1 MSLHE
6 IKKISI
12 KDAGHD
18 EKWLE
23 TYILENTSS
32 LGLGEL
38 DVVANQ
44 RPAGG
49 GILDILLRDNDTN
62 TMYEVEVQLGS
73 TDPSHIMRTIEYWS
87 NEKRKWPNRQHFAVL
102 VAENITRRFY
112 DVMQELGHAIPFIA
126 IQVSLVEIER
136 KQALQFQT
144 LLDTYQEPDDE
155 TESEVTD
162 RKYWQS
168 KPTKKHIV
176 EALDTM
182 LLAAKEVEPLSQIN
196 YTKTYCTIQLSGRNI
211 IGVRPRKQN
220 KILVNFRVN
229 IETSEIIDSLLNEW
243 GLDYQETKKGR
254 RLVVPKDW
262 AETNGENF
270 KILFQ
275 QIINFHEL

>member
-1 MSLHE
+1 MTLHE
-6 IKKISI
+6 IKTISI
-12 KDAGHD
+12 RDAGHD

-23 TYILENTSS
+23 THILDNTSS

-49 GILDILLRDNDTN
+49 GILDILLRDTDSN

-87 NEKRKWPNRQHFAVL
+87 NEKRKWPNRQHYAVL

-126 IQVSLVEIER
+126 IQVSLVEIDK

-155 TESEVTD
+155 TTSEVTD
-162 RKYWQS
+162 RKFWQS

-176 EALDTM
+176 EALDNM
-182 LLAAKEVEPLSQIN
+182 LSVAREIEPLSQIN
-196 YTKTYCTIQLSGRNI
+196 YTKTYCTIQLSGRNLMS
-211 IGVRPRKQN
+211 VRARKQN
-220 KILVNFRVN
+220 NVQVGFRVN
-229 IETSEIIDSLLNEW
+229 EETSKSVDSLLDEW
-243 GLDYQETKKGR
+243 GIDYQETKKGR
-254 RLVVPKDW
+254 RFVIPKNW
-262 AETNGENF
+262 AENNKEQF
-270 KILFQ
+270 KSLFH
-275 QIINFHEL
+275 QIIKFHE

>member
-12 KDAGHD
+12 RDAGYD

-23 TYILENTSS
+23 TYILDNASV
-32 LGLGEL
+32 LGLGDL

-49 GILDILLRDNDTN
+49 GILDLLLRDSDSN
-62 TMYEVEVQLGS
+62 TMYEVEIQLGS

-87 NEKRKWPNRQHFAVL
+87 SEKRKWPNRQHYAVL
-102 VAENITRRFY
+102 VAETVTRRFY

-126 IQVSLVEIER
+126 IQVALVEIDG

-155 TESEVTD
+155 TTSEVTD
-162 RKYWQS
+162 RKFWQG

-176 EALDTM
+176 EALDIM
-182 LLAAKEVEPLSQIN
+182 LTAAKEISPLAQIN
-196 YTKTYCTIQLSGRNI
+196 YTKTYCTIQLSGRNL
-211 IGVRPRKQN
+211 IGVRARKQN
-220 KILVNFRVN
+220 NVLVNFRVN
-229 IETSEIIDSLLNEW
+229 EDTSEKVDSLLNEY
-243 GLDYQETKKGR
+243 GIDYQETKKGR
-254 RLVVPKDW
+254 RFVIPKDW
-262 AETNGENF
+262 AKTNKDEFNT
-270 KILFQ
+270 IFQ
-275 QIINFHEL
+275 QILKFHE